1 MASDTIVKRKTA
13 TGILRNTTIVR
24 VKKLSKVVYRE
35 SRTFSKHV
43 AVTQRGKIELIT

>member
-13 TGILRNTTIVR
+13 TGILRNTTIVH

-43 AVTQRGKIELIT
+43 AVTQWGENRVNQ